1 MNDRKKIEL
10 PVHGRTANESREED
24 APSCSP
30 KIYVSNEEAAVVKS
44 LLGLKA
50 RVDLI
55 RRKIA
60 SCADQD
66 ERQLLEADLEE
77 LREQW
82 SELSGRREAAYRR
95 KMVMLGHLPP
105 EVLFE

>member
-1 MNDRKKIEL
+1 MNDRKKPKL
-10 PVHGRTANESREED
+10 PIHGRIASDAPEED

-30 KIYVSNEEAAVVKS
+30 KIYVSNEEASLVKS

-50 RVDLI
+50 RADLI

-60 SCADQD
+60 SCTDQD

-105 EVLFE
+105 EALFE